1 MNSVN
6 RFAVSKG
13 DRIFANI
20 SFNTVPYP
28 AIRIVYSVSH
38 TIYSYAN
45 PSLKARVLL
54 YTQSQSNVSITP
66 ILYGSFS
73 ISTYVLV
80 DTTGA
85 TSGSTGLPKGLTLD
99 SSGTIT
105 GSIDIRPHVRLNCVC
120 APEWI
125 LLTSSTSKKR

>member
-6 RFAVSKG
+6 RCAVSKG
-13 DRIFANI
+13 DRSFANI
-20 SFNTVPYP
+20 SFNTVPYL
-28 AIRIVYSVSH
+28 AVRIVYSVSH

-85 TSGSTGLPKGLTLD
+85 TSGSTGLPKGLSFT
-99 SSGTIT
+99 SGTIT

>member
-1 MNSVN
+1 M
-6 RFAVSKG
+6 
-13 DRIFANI
+13 
-20 SFNTVPYP
+20 
-28 AIRIVYSVSH
+28 
-38 TIYSYAN
+38 

-99 SSGTIT
+99 TSGTIK
-105 GSIDIRPHVRLNCVC
+105 GSIDGGVSLAH
-120 APEWI
+120 
-125 LLTSSTSKKR
+125 